1 MRTCPAC
8 SSPCEEG
15 HRFCPS
21 CGFPIAQVQQK
32 GPDPLIGRTLPGGYV
47 LLELIGV
54 GGMGRVYRA
63 EQQALGR
70 TVAVKVIHAHL
81 LDDESASARFI
92 TEARAAS
99 RLNHPNSVGVIDF
112 GKSDDGQLYLVMEF
126 LRGRDLGFVAQGEG
140 PLPFRRIVDVL
151 RQTLAALGEAH
162 ELGIIHRDVKPE
174 NIILERV
181 RGGGDFVKV
190 VDFGLAKLMVG
201 ARREALTLPGI
212 VCGTPD
218 YMAPE
223 QGRGEN
229 IDPRADLYA
238 LGVVLFALLTGRL
251 PFEAESPTQL
261 VLMHM
266 STPPPDPRRVAANR
280 GIPAALAEAC
290 LRALAKSPDDRY
302 QSADEFSS
310 ALGEALESFEFG
322 PRPPLTSA
330 SGATFDVVVCGQC
343 WHPNPRGQK
352 FCGECGARLPASLA
366 PEEAE
371 KRAHALTQ
379 PAAMPTSMPAS
390 VPLGMSTTPGSL
402 PLPFAEREDDLA
414 WLDECRVGVRGTLL
428 GARLVAD
435 EGFGKT
441 RLLHEFLTI
450 ARAAGDRVVEVGPD
464 PWWADV
470 GCWTLRQLVQ
480 KLAELPPNG
489 NEQAWAGASTEARR
503 GLSELFGGRV
513 SSSNGGGEALAP
525 EARRYLAAEA
535 LRWALTRATQTAGRH
550 RVVLVVEDLHRVDGA
565 SRNALSDA
573 LLEPPLAPVLLLA
586 THAPG
591 FDPGWGDEGLARSLS
606 GLSPASVVGL
616 LGQASSGQGNDEALA
631 SGQGV
636 PPMYVEQLL
645 RFLQE
650 GGGDPPTRL
659 VDVVSQR
666 IERLGA
672 SRRCLLQ
679 ALAVLGDN
687 AERSELA
694 RLLPDDTTHDQ
705 GLRRLVRA
713 GMVVEGPGPRLRIAH
728 PLLREVVAASTPVA
742 VRRSLHAAALD
753 LLQGRPD
760 VPVEVHA
767 LHAVSAEDAF
777 EALVLLDRVA
787 SAASS
792 RGDYAGAVLAL
803 RRGLELARR
812 EFFRGE
818 LDDPTQAAVVFG
830 CKLGEAL
837 TQMGNY
843 TDADGVLREA
853 LDLGGPLNPERPR
866 VLGALAQV
874 ALGRRRAPEA
884 AHLLRQA
891 IEAAERA
898 GAFDLLRSLEDLR
911 SDLSLPT

>member
-21 CGFPIAQVQQK
+21 CGFPIAQVGQR

-126 LRGRDLGFVAQGEG
+126 LRGRDLGVVAQGEG
-140 PLPFRRIVDVL
+140 PMPFRRIVDVL

-190 VDFGLAKLMVG
+190 VDFGLAKLLVG

-229 IDPRADLYA
+229 IDSRADLYSV
-238 LGVVLFALLTGRL
+238 GVVLFALLTGRL
-251 PFEAESPTQL
+251 PFEADSPTQL
-261 VLMHM
+261 VLLHL
-266 STPPPDPRRVAANR
+266 SAPPPDPRRVAPGRA
-280 GIPAALAEAC
+280 IPPALAEAC
-290 LRALAKSPDDRY
+290 LRALSKSPDDRY

-310 ALGEALESFEFG
+310 ALGEALESFELG
-322 PRPPLTSA
+322 PRSPLTSGP
-330 SGATFDVVVCGQC
+330 SFDVVVCGQC

-352 FCGECGARLPASLA
+352 FCGECGTRLPASFA
-366 PEEAE
+366 PEEAD

-379 PAAMPTSMPAS
+379 PASPASMPA
-390 VPLGMSTTPGSL
+390 PLVAASAPPGVL
-402 PLPFAEREDDLA
+402 PLAFAEREEDLG
-414 WLDECRVGVRGTLL
+414 WLDECRVRVRGTLL
-428 GARLVAD
+428 GARIVAD

-441 RLLHEFLTI
+441 RLLQEFLII

-470 GCWTLRQLVQ
+470 GGWALRQLVQ
-480 KLAELPPNG
+480 KLAELPPGGGAESN
-489 NEQAWAGASTEARR
+489 WAGASTEARR
-503 GLSELFGGRV
+503 GLSELFAPAVDGAPGGA
-513 SSSNGGGEALAP
+513 SLAP
-525 EARRYLAAEA
+525 ESRRYLAAEA
-535 LRWALTRATQTAGRH
+535 LRWALTRAAQNAGRH

-565 SRNALSDA
+565 TRNALADA

-591 FDPGWGDEGLARSLS
+591 FDPGWGDESLARPLAGLAP
-606 GLSPASVVGL
+606 GTVVGL
-616 LGQASSGQGNDEALA
+616 LGHAPPGSNVDEAWA
-631 SGQGV
+631 SGRGV
-636 PPMYVEQLL
+636 PPMYVEQLV

-650 GGGDPPTRL
+650 GGSDAPPRL

-679 ALAVLGDN
+679 ALAVLGDG
-687 AERSELA
+687 AERADLA
-694 RLLPDDTTHDQ
+694 RLVPDEGSPDQ

-713 GMVVEGPGPRLRIAH
+713 GMVAEMPGGRLRIAH
-728 PLLREVVAASTPVA
+728 PLLREVVAASTPGA

-753 LLQGRPD
+753 LAEARGD
-760 VPVEVHA
+760 VPLEARA
-767 LHAVSAEDAF
+767 LHALYAEDAF

-787 SAASS
+787 GAASA
-792 RGDYAGAVLAL
+792 RGDHAGAVLAL

-830 CKLGEAL
+830 CKLGETLA
-837 TQMGNY
+837 QMGNY

-853 LDLGGPLNPERPR
+853 LDLGGPLGPERPR
-866 VLGALAQV
+866 VLGALAHV
-874 ALGRRRAPEA
+874 AVGRRNAPEA
-884 AHLLRQA
+884 ARLLREA

-898 GAFDLLRSLEDLR
+898 GASDLLRSLEDLR
-911 SDLSLPT
+911 SELSAPP

>member
-1 MRTCPAC
+1 MRFCPAC

-21 CGFPIAQVQQK
+21 CGFPIAQVGQR

-126 LRGRDLGFVAQGEG
+126 LRGRDLGVVAQTEG

-190 VDFGLAKLMVG
+190 VDFGLAKLLVG

-266 STPPPDPRRVAANR
+266 STPPPDPRRVAPGRNV
-280 GIPAALAEAC
+280 PASLAEAC
-290 LRALAKSPDDRY
+290 LRALAKSPEGRY

-310 ALGEALESFEFG
+310 ALAEALEAVELT
-322 PRPPLTSA
+322 PRGPLTS
-330 SGATFDVVVCGQC
+330 GPNFDVVVCGQC

-352 FCGECGARLPASLA
+352 FCGECGTRLPASLA
-366 PEEAE
+366 PDEAE
-371 KRAHALTQ
+371 KRAQALTQ
-379 PAAMPTSMPAS
+379 PASMPTSA
-390 VPLGMSTTPGSL
+390 PGSGPAAAPGATAPPGLL
-402 PLPFAEREDDLA
+402 PLPFSEREDDLA

-435 EGFGKT
+435 EGYGKT

-470 GCWTLRQLVQ
+470 GCWALRQLVQ
-480 KLAELPPNG
+480 KLAELPPSG
-489 NEQAWAGASTEARR
+489 GSGASWAGASTEARA
-503 GLSELFGGRV
+503 GLNELFGPGAEG
-513 SSSNGGGEALAP
+513 SGEELSAD
-525 EARRYLAAEA
+525 ARRYLAAEA
-535 LRWALTRATQTAGRH
+535 LRWALARATQTAGRH

-573 LLEPPLAPVLLLA
+573 LAEPPLAPVLLLA

-591 FDPGWGDEGLARSLS
+591 FDPGWGEGGLVRPLT
-606 GLSPASVVGL
+606 GLSPGTAVGL
-616 LGQASSGQGNDEALA
+616 LGQASLGSNVDEAWA
-631 SGQGV
+631 SGRGV
-636 PPMYVEQLL
+636 PPMYVEQLV

-650 GGGDPPTRL
+650 GGSDPPPRL

-666 IERLGA
+666 IERLSA

-679 ALAVLGDN
+679 ALAVLGDG
-687 AERSELA
+687 AERPDLA
-694 RLLPDDTTHDQ
+694 RLLPDEGPPDQ

-713 GMVVEGPGPRLRIAH
+713 GMVAEGPGPRLRIAH
-728 PLLREVVAASTPVA
+728 PLVREVVAASTPA
-742 VRRSLHAAALD
+742 DVRRSLHAAALD
-753 LLQGRPD
+753 LLQDRPE
-760 VPVEVHA
+760 VPLEVRA
-767 LHAVSAEDAF
+767 LHALYAEDAF

-787 SAASS
+787 AAAAA

-830 CKLGEAL
+830 RKLGETLA
-837 TQMGNY
+837 QMGNY

-853 LDLGGPLNPERPR
+853 LDLGGPLNPERAN
-866 VLGALAQV
+866 VLGALAHA
-874 ALGRRRAPEA
+874 ALGRGRAPEA
-884 AHLLRQA
+884 ANFLREA
-891 IEAAERA
+891 IEAAKRV
-898 GAFDLLRSLEDLR
+898 GASDLLHRLEDLQ
-911 SDLSLPT
+911 SDLALPP